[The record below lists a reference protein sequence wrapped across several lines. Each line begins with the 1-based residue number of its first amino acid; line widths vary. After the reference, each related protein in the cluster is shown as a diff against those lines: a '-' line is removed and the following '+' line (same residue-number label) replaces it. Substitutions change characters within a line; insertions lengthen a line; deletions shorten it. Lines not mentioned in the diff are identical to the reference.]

1 LEDQDP
7 AEKKYVKKFEEG
19 NPQEWIDMLKDLK
32 EIWTQNSMTGG
43 TYRASRVRAVDRVQL
58 HLRQPSKMPEWQK

>member
-19 NPQEWIDMLKDLK
+19 NPQEWIDMLRDLE
-32 EIWTQNSMTGG
+32 EIWTQNSMTDG
-43 TYRASRVRAVDRVQL
+43 TDRASTVRAVDRVQL
-58 HLRQPSKMPEWQK
+58 HLRQPSKMPERQK